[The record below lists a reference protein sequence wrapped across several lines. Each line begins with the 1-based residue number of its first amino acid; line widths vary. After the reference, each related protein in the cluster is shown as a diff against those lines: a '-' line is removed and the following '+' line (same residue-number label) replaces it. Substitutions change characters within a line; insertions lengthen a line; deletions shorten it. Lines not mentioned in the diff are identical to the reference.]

1 MVYPRGLFVQFLSVW
16 PLIQETFTVT
26 TRRQILQ
33 GAAASSL
40 LGLTHLPGFAQAR
53 VETLR
58 IIVGFPPGGTTDAF
72 ARRVGDKLRGT
83 YANTVVVDN
92 KPGAGGQ
99 LGVVTLKNAAA
110 DGAHIL
116 YSPASMLTIY
126 PHSYAKLNY
135 APSDVSPLG
144 MGHSTDHAL
153 VVGPAVPDSVKN
165 LKDFIDWA
173 RANPGKAS
181 IANPGAG
188 SMPHLLV
195 GRLGMLTGVQITN
208 VPFPGSG
215 PAIPQ
220 VMGGQVAAMSSP
232 LGDMLQHHKSGKV
245 RILATS
251 GPERSPYT
259 PEVATY
265 REQGYGELVVREW
278 FGFFVPAA
286 TSDAMKDA
294 LNAALRNAMGQQD
307 MRDFITPLAGHIEA
321 NTWPDHARR
330 LAADS
335 EMGKR
340 LVTALNFKA
349 DS

>member
-1 MVYPRGLFVQFLSVW
+1 M
-16 PLIQETFTVT
+16 T

-40 LGLTHLPGFAQAR
+40 LGLGPISAFAQTR
-53 VETLR
+53 VDTLR

-99 LGVVTLKNAAA
+99 LGVMTLKNAAA

-126 PHSYAKLNY
+126 PHSYSKLNY
-135 APSDVSPLG
+135 AQSDVTPIG
-144 MGHSTDHAL
+144 IGHSTDHAL

-165 LKDFIDWA
+165 VKDFVEWA
-173 RANPGKAS
+173 KANPGKAS
-181 IANPGAG
+181 IANPGSG
-188 SMPHLLV
+188 SMPHLLA
-195 GRLGMLTGVQITN
+195 GRLAMITGAQITN

-220 VMGGQVAAMSSP
+220 VMGGQVAGMSSP
-232 LGDMLQHHKSGKV
+232 LGDMVQHHKTGKV

-259 PEVATY
+259 PEVASY

-278 FGFFVPAA
+278 FGFFAPAA
-286 TSDAMKDA
+286 TPDAVKEA
-294 LNAALRNAMGQQD
+294 LNAALRSAMAQQD
-307 MRDFITPLAGHIEA
+307 VRDFITPLAGHVEA
-321 NTWPDHARR
+321 STVADHTRR

-335 EMGKR
+335 DMAKR
-340 LVTALNFKA
+340 LVSALNFKA